1 MSITLGNFFL
11 KSLFVPG
18 REVANP
24 CCLHHLTF
32 SSAQRHANDP
42 SASVLLRADLLI
54 SPNDMRSHSDDDGVC
69 FCTLNI
75 HCHEDKVLEL
85 ASKSQIPCSY
95 ICATFHGTHYSRCE
109 PSSAREDWKRRDAF
123 IRSLNKFFPDNE
135 TPLLS
140 YAFVAEHISIFR
152 LIWKSLHSPSTLP
165 LTTPC

>member
-1 MSITLGNFFL
+1 MIVHMLFFSIFPVVYAFLLSFHSLCFLLVSLLSFQQMLCACLLLWATFFW

-109 PSSAREDWKRRDAF
+109 PSSARED
-123 IRSLNKFFPDNE
+123 
-135 TPLLS
+135 
-140 YAFVAEHISIFR
+140 
-152 LIWKSLHSPSTLP
+152 
-165 LTTPC
+165 